1 MKLFYKPGACS
12 LASHITLRES
22 GKDFTLDGVDLMKK
36 RLENGDDF
44 FAVNPKGQV
53 PALLL
58 DDGTLLTEGVAIMQ
72 YLADT
77 VPDRQLLAPTSSLSR
92 YKTIEWLNYIATEL
106 HKGFTPLF
114 RPDTPEEYKPTVRA
128 LLEKKMQYV
137 NESLKDE
144 QWICGPRFSIADA
157 YLFTVLRWAYAVK
170 LNMAGLSN
178 IDAYMARMAERPAV
192 AAALKAEGLK

>member
-1 MKLFYKPGACS
+1 
-12 LASHITLRES
+12 
-22 GKDFTLDGVDLMKK
+22 MKK
-36 RLENGDDF
+36 RLENGDDY

-72 YLADT
+72 YLADS
-77 VPDRQLLAPTSSLSR
+77 VR

-114 RPDTPEEYKPTVRA
+114 RPDTPEEYKSTVRA
-128 LLEKKMQYV
+128 QLEKKLQYV
-137 NESLKDE
+137 NEALKDE
-144 QWICGPRFSIADA
+144 HWICGQRFTIADA

-170 LNMAGLSN
+170 LNLEGLEH
-178 IDAYMARMAERPAV
+178 IAAFMQRMAERPEV
-192 AAALKAEGLK
+192 QDALSAEGLK

>member
-72 YLADT
+72 YLADS

-114 RPDTPEEYKPTVRA
+114 RPDTPEDFKPTVRA

-137 NESLKDE
+137 NDSLKE
-144 QWICGPRFSIADA
+144 NQRICGPRFSIADA
-157 YLFTVLRWAYAVK
+157 YLFTVLRWAYTVK

-178 IDAYMARMAERPAV
+178 IEAYMARMAERPAV
-192 AAALKAEGLK
+192 AAALKAEGLN

>member
-58 DDGTLLTEGVAIMQ
+58 DDGMLLTEGVAIMQ
-72 YLADT
+72 YLADS

-114 RPDTPEEYKPTVRA
+114 RPDTPEDFKPTVRA

-137 NESLKDE
+137 NDSLKDN

-192 AAALKAEGLK
+192 AAALKAEGLN

>member
-72 YLADT
+72 YLADS

-114 RPDTPEEYKPTVRA
+114 RPDTPEDFKPTVRA

-137 NESLKDE
+137 NDSLKDN
-144 QWICGPRFSIADA
+144 QWNCGPRFSIADA

-192 AAALKAEGLK
+192 AAALKAEGLN